1 MKKIIPLLICSLFVL
16 TCEEN
21 SPIEQVKCI
30 EGVEHMLWDVCYNIE
45 ETNSLDLSKS
55 GLSGEI
61 PSEIGNLTNLTNL
74 NLHTNHFTGSI
85 PSEIGNLTNLTGL

>member
-1 MKKIIPLLICSLFVL
+1 MIIKAINKWNINIKNSIFIGDKLTDKFASNKCGIKFYFKKNIPLIICSLFVL

-45 ETNSLDLSKS
+45 ECPMYL
-55 GLSGEI
+55 
-61 PSEIGNLTNLTNL
+61 NL
-74 NLHTNHFTGSI
+74 NI
-85 PSEIGNLTNLTGL
+85 V